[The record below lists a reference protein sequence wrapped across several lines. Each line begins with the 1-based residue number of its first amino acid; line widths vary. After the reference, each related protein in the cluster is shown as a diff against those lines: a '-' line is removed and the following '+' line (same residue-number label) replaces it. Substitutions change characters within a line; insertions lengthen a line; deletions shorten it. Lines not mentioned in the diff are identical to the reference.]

1 MEKREGLLSK
11 EEMANLTEEE
21 RLFAEE
27 QFRLIYACKFCFT
40 QNRWPSYQ
48 QNWSI
53 TKGFKR
59 ILK

>member
-27 QFRLIYACKFCFT
+27 QFRLIYACKF
-40 QNRWPSYQ
+40 
-48 QNWSI
+48 
-53 TKGFKR
+53 
-59 ILK
+59 